1 MEQPKPGDDMSGLPV
16 PSGEAKADRVTGGP
30 VPGLPQS
37 LPFGYVRRCLRK
49 KPRQGGNRKRD
60 RLEVRSQRGPEPPRM
75 SWKNVK
81 TDAAGRQHAAYFAM
95 HTGQIRHVLQH
106 IGREN
111 DVDTG
116 IG

>member
-1 MEQPKPGDDMSGLPV
+1 MEQPQLGDDIAALTV

-106 IGREN
+106 I
-111 DVDTG
+111 
-116 IG
+116 